1 MKSIK
6 ESLAKIVDSIAET
19 AGRPVIFAFA
29 FLVVASWFIAGTFL
43 KYNETWFTILDIFV
57 FLTTFFLVFVVQ
69 STQNADT
76 KAMQDKLDEIID
88 SLPKASNKKKGE
100 EKALKRGKEAA

>member
-1 MKSIK
+1 MKIQ
-6 ESLAKIVDSIAET
+6 ELLAKAVNGITDV
-19 AGRPVIFAFA
+19 AGKPVVFALA
-29 FLVVASWFIAGTFL
+29 MAVVA
-43 KYNETWFTILDIFV
+43 TWFVAGIFFKYDDLWFDILDIFV

-88 SLPKASNKKKGE
+88 SLPKAKKDKEGE
-100 EKALKRGKEAA
+100 EKVIKKGKKKL